1 MSASLSALTD
11 FAESLAR
18 EAGELIRRERE
29 NHTLRTRYKHQTEL
43 VTHADV
49 MADEFIT
56 GAIRKRFPQHRILS
70 EETMPDL
77 AQTRELD
84 TPLWIVDP
92 IDGTVNYAYGHPQ
105 VAVSIAYAEK
115 GRVQAGVVH
124 APFAGE
130 TFRASRGHGATLN
143 GRTIRHSGATEL
155 RQALFATGFPY
166 TKDNLAPLLRRL
178 DAMIHHCRDLRRI
191 GSAALD
197 ICWVAC
203 GRLDI
208 YYETVSPWDFAAAR
222 LIAAEAGAS
231 VGHFG
236 EVPEGFPAD
245 LWGQDILV
253 TAPDL
258 WDDVR
263 ALLRSA
269 SGYAHDDRAGTP
281 SP

>member
-1 MSASLSALTD
+1 MSDSASLHDITD
-11 FAESLAR
+11 FAESLAL

-29 NHTLRTRYKHQTEL
+29 TNTLRTDYKHQTEL

-56 GAIRKRFPQHRILS
+56 GAIRKRFPHHRILS

-77 AQTRELD
+77 SQAEQLD

-115 GRVQAGVVH
+115 GEVQAGIVH
-124 APFAGE
+124 APFPGE
-130 TFRASRGHGATLN
+130 TFRATKGEGATLN
-143 GRTIRHSGATEL
+143 GQPIRHSGATEP
-155 RQALFATGFPY
+155 RQSLFATGFPY
-166 TKDNLAPLLRRL
+166 DKDNLEPLVRRL
-178 DAMIHHCRDLRRI
+178 DAMIHQCRDLRRI

-208 YYETVSPWDFAAAR
+208 YYENVSPWDFAAAR
-222 LIAAEAGAS
+222 LIAKEAGATA
-231 VGHFG
+231 GHFG
-236 EVPEGFPAD
+236 DVPDSYPAD
-245 LWGQDILV
+245 LWGRDILIS
-253 TAPDL
+253 APAV
-258 WDDVR
+258 WEPVR
-263 ALLRSA
+263 SILRSA
-269 SGYAHDDRAGTP
+269 SGYD
-281 SP
+281 

>member
-1 MSASLSALTD
+1 MSDSASSLQDITD
-11 FAESLAR
+11 FAEQLALQ
-18 EAGELIRRERE
+18 AGELIRHERE
-29 NHTLRTRYKHQTEL
+29 ENTLRTDLKQQTEL

-56 GAIRKRFPQHRILS
+56 SAIRERFPNHRILS

-77 AQTRELD
+77 SQAEELD

-124 APFAGE
+124 APFPGE
-130 TFRASRGHGATLN
+130 TFRATRGAGATLN
-143 GRTIRHSGATEL
+143 GETINHSGATVP
-155 RQALFATGFPY
+155 RDSLFATGFPY
-166 TKDNLAPLLRRL
+166 TKDNLEPLVRRL
-178 DAMIHHCRDLRRI
+178 DAMIHQCRDLRRI

-208 YYETVSPWDFAAAR
+208 YYENVSPWDFAAAR
-222 LIAAEAGAS
+222 LIALEAGATA
-231 VGHFG
+231 GHFG
-236 EVPEGFPAD
+236 GVPEGYPAD
-245 LWGQDILV
+245 LYGKDILIS
-253 TAPDL
+253 APDI
-258 WDDVR
+258 WQPVR
-263 ALLRSA
+263 EILRTA
-269 SGYAHDDRAGTP
+269 SGYN
-281 SP
+281 